1 MFLNCDYLSASTPT
15 TDRHYVG
22 SFGFFAGPEGRHGGH
37 GGTEA
42 EEALLGIEPISTI
55 QRVFGS
61 AASPPGK
68 TAGADPAGCPRGR
81 PARPRGRSSRA
92 A

>member
-1 MFLNCDYLSASTPT
+1 LSASTPT

-22 SFGFFAGPEGRHGGH
+22 SFGFFGPQGGHGGH

-42 EEALLGIEPISTI
+42 RKPSLGIDLTSTI

-61 AASPPGK
+61 ATAPPGK
-68 TAGADPAGCPRGR
+68 PRLQIQPVALRPAG
-81 PARPRGRSSRA
+81 RA
-92 A
+92 EGTVKPNRLEVAIVSA